1 MLTWSSDF
9 SPTMFFTKPVT
20 PIAAVIGLTAR
31 YLVRVRARVRGRARG
46 RGRGRGRARVRV
58 RLERAI
64 LVDAAACD
72 GL

>member
-1 MLTWSSDF
+1 MVLTWSSDF

-31 YLVRVRARVRGRARG
+31 YLVRVRARVRGRG

>member
-1 MLTWSSDF
+1 
-9 SPTMFFTKPVT
+9 MFFTKPVT

-46 RGRGRGRARVRV
+46 RGRGRARVRV